1 MLFGLQTS
9 KIPLRELIQ
18 YPFSNCGFE
27 QLIRQGALLVISDL
41 GPVSCV
47 RASSLGSWGEEEEAG
62 EERTIFTSGGTYYL
76 ALNTTYLLWWS
87 LLLGG
92 LLLGALFLT
101 SGGGAS
107 AGAGAGYGGYQQ
119 LQQRGDT
126 LGQQQALT
134 RNRRESADWGEPL
147 SQGSSSHSFPGQSCA

>member
-1 MLFGLQTS
+1 M
-9 KIPLRELIQ
+9 
-18 YPFSNCGFE
+18 
-27 QLIRQGALLVISDL
+27 
-41 GPVSCV
+41 SCV
-47 RASSLGSWGEEEEAG
+47 RAASLSSWGEAEEEG

-92 LLLGALFLT
+92 LLLGALFLS

-126 LGQQQALT
+126 LAQHQPLT
-134 RNRRESADWGEPL
+134 RNRRESADWGETGEICVFSFLCNPFLDRAVL
-147 SQGSSSHSFPGQSCA
+147 SFLHLILH

>member
-1 MLFGLQTS
+1 MD
-9 KIPLRELIQ
+9 
-18 YPFSNCGFE
+18 
-27 QLIRQGALLVISDL
+27 ISDL
-41 GPVSCV
+41 GVVSCA
-47 RASSLGSWGEEEEAG
+47 RASSLSSWGEAEEEG

-92 LLLGALFLT
+92 LLLGALFLS

-126 LGQQQALT
+126 LAQHQPLA
-134 RNRRESADWGEPL
+134 RNRRESADWGETRR
-147 SQGSSSHSFPGQSCA
+147 SVSFHSFAILSWTELCSVFFILSYIETVRFPFPVSPTSY

>member
-1 MLFGLQTS
+1 M
-9 KIPLRELIQ
+9 
-18 YPFSNCGFE
+18 
-27 QLIRQGALLVISDL
+27 
-41 GPVSCV
+41 
-47 RASSLGSWGEEEEAG
+47 RASSLGSWGEEEAG

-147 SQGSSSHSFPGQSCA
+147 SQGSSSHLSWTELSLVLSRIILCILSCIETVGFPQLPTFKIII

>member
-1 MLFGLQTS
+1 M
-9 KIPLRELIQ
+9 
-18 YPFSNCGFE
+18 
-27 QLIRQGALLVISDL
+27 
-41 GPVSCV
+41 SCV
-47 RASSLGSWGEEEEAG
+47 RASSLGSWGDAEEEG

-92 LLLGALFLT
+92 LLLGALFLS

-126 LGQQQALT
+126 LAQHQPLA
-134 RNRRESADWGEPL
+134 RNRRESADWGETRRSVSFHSFAIL
-147 SQGSSSHSFPGQSCA
+147 SQFSSSYLTLRQLDSHFPYPQLLTNFHDFWWMNCSGEH